1 MNAISSSLMTSLFA
15 TFKPPTSLEL
25 LQKKRD
31 SLCQELQDNIN
42 DSSKRKNIIKDLSE
56 VNQQVLSTEFSEET
70 ARLEANQRLLDEEAS
85 KEKRRRDRVLYGKH
99 EEDFVFNASIGK
111 LLSANTKMSCSSG
124 KQGSGFLV
132 KPQPPI
138 WEQDDTISSSS
149 NKPQPWGP
157 DEINDDVAQ
166 ARKIGIEE
174 AEASRMHKRE
184 ILRKIEKEEAT
195 HIRQPKDYPEPI
207 ISVYAAHKRI
217 RKGQFDKR
225 V

>member
-1 MNAISSSLMTSLFA
+1 MNTIGSSLMTSLFA
-15 TFKPPTSLEL
+15 TFKPPTSLEIL
-25 LQKKRD
+25 HKKRD
-31 SLCQELQDNIN
+31 SLCQELQDNFN
-42 DSSKRKNIIKDLSE
+42 DSKKRKDIIKDLSE

-70 ARLEANQRLLDEEAS
+70 ARLEANQRLLDEESS
-85 KEKRRRDRVLYGKH
+85 KEKRWRDRVLYGKH

-138 WEQDDTISSSS
+138 WEQDAAISASSS
-149 NKPQPWGP
+149 KPQPWGP
-157 DEINDDVAQ
+157 DEINDDVTQ

-184 ILRKIEKEEAT
+184 IMRKIEKEEAT

-207 ISVYAAHKRI
+207 ISVYAAHKRA
-217 RKGQFDKR
+217 RKGKIDKR